1 MFWENQKSKSIS
13 TTFHSVQSKISR
25 FDLFSSL
32 QKKKT
37 KTCKHHLWT
46 PKHLSNSKPTFHFA
60 EDAPKGLGLLG
71 CGCLKGLSNLKQ
83 LRELIFHS
91 KKKKTHRIFKSRSS
105 SSVCPCVHLRVWEH
119 TAVQMWRCKSLSAWA
134 HVQGE
139 KAQTTQVR

>member
-91 KKKKTHRIFKSRSS
+91 KKKKTTEFLNLAPAQ
-105 SSVCPCVHLRVWEH
+105 VC
-119 TAVQMWRCKSLSAWA
+119 A
-134 HVQGE
+134 HVCICAFGSTRLCRCGDASLYLHGHMC
-139 KAQTTQVR
+139 KVRKQRQPR